1 MSDLSQLIQNTPE
14 WLAARCGSLGA
25 SQIYQALAKTKTGW
39 GASRDNLMA
48 DLICERLTGE
58 PIETYQSEDMRIGK
72 EREPLARESYCW
84 AKGIDVE
91 LVGIVLHPRI
101 KGTHASPDALV
112 PPDGLLEIKCPKRST
127 HLATLCGAPPEGRY
141 LLQGCWQMACAGRQW
156 VDLVSFN
163 PDFPPEMQLFVQRMV
178 RDDAAI
184 SKAEEQ
190 VEEFLAELERT
201 FADLVDRYQRAAA

>member
-1 MSDLSQLIQNTPE
+1 MNDLAQLVQGSDA
-14 WLAARCGSLGA
+14 WLQARCGSLGA
-25 SQIYQALAKTKTGW
+25 SQIHQALAKTKTGW

-58 PIETYQSEDMRIGK
+58 PVETYQNADMLLGQQ
-72 EREPLARESYCW
+72 REPLARESYCW
-84 AKGIDVE
+84 AKGVDVE
-91 LVGIVLHPRI
+91 LVGMVLHPRI

-112 PPDGLLEIKCPKRST
+112 PPDGLVEIKCPKRST
-127 HLATLCGAPPEGRY
+127 HLATLCGAPVDGRY
-141 LLQGCWQMACAGRQW
+141 LLQGCWQMACTGRQW
-156 VDLVSFN
+156 VDLASFN

-201 FADLVDRYQRAAA
+201 FADLLERYQRAAA